1 MKKVCSGSRILCL
14 TFMMILPCFCSCQSS
29 SAHRSYTDYP
39 TDKKPVAHGSGYYR
53 EEEQTP
59 EEQAYY
65 RDVYSGD
72 WRQQENPFYTGPSVC
87 KKSGSTTMPPHW
99 NMMPPGA
106 KTMDEIRRE
115 QATMNPKYQM
125 PPQNN
130 IYPVQG
136 MNQNYVVSQN
146 NGQVTGPNM
155 AVNPVMANS
164 AAVNP
169 VMTNPAAVNPVMAKP
184 VTGNPSLPQQNMP
197 QPPNSGNPART
208 GDIYKDYLNSRS
220 EISPMDSET
229 ILVKKASRETRIVRG
244 QVPESDTDNE
254 ENAVSEET
262 SSIGNESPQ
271 TQKETEKKVRIGGKV
286 LPMVID
292 PTIAQ
297 PWADVHRPFQSEPVV
312 TELNTNEYI
321 VGGGDSKDPVYSTP
335 DWAVK
340 HLDRE
345 DTVAHFDTVDGAI
358 LVEPSNQVQIYS
370 PRFGSV
376 RQILGPRESDQRTT
390 LFNIQTDQKIVQ
402 HIQSEGIDIRSQ
414 EEKASFTRAQDRAV
428 GVNARTLPQ
437 SASDEKAAMVANQQ
451 TKLGSMMAAIT
462 HSEIGADDKA
472 ALMDGAAAAQSWGEV
487 QGVAVSLDNIN
498 VGTNVYVDGPSV
510 IYSVKDDTKTSK
522 LRLIKIASKN
532 AAKPGE
538 LIEFTIRFENI
549 GDQVIGNVTILDNL
563 SSRLTYLE
571 NSAKSSHVGE
581 FLVETNEQG
590 SLVLRWE
597 ITDPLEPGEFGIV
610 QFIGKVR

>member
-1 MKKVCSGSRILCL
+1 
-14 TFMMILPCFCSCQSS
+14 MILPCFCSCQSS

-115 QATMNPKYQM
+115 QAAMNPKYQM

-254 ENAVSEET
+254 ENTVSEET

-271 TQKETEKKVRIGGKV
+271 TQKETEKTVRIGGKV

-321 VGGGDSKDPVYSTP
+321 GGGGDSKDPVYSTP

-402 HIQSEGIDIRSQ
+402 HIKSEGIDIRSQ